1 MSDDEIPEYQR
12 PRETCLAAH
21 EDEIV
26 KLREKGWPYRAIL
39 KRLEERHQVS
49 VVYSTLREFCLRRDI
64 TKDGVGPKGR
74 KSSAAKTKAEPS
86 PPSSSPPD
94 DDLLESLPRKKLR
107 LKVMR
112 NSKA

>member
-39 KRLEERHQVS
+39 ERLEEQHQIS

-64 TKDGVGPKGR
+64 TKNGPK
-74 KSSAAKTKAEPS
+74 KSSGAKPKTDPS
-86 PPSSSPPD
+86 PASRPPFD
-94 DDLLESLPRKKLR
+94 DDLLEPLPRKKLT
-107 LKVMR
+107 LKVMK